1 MTRLVAERHPVVMP
15 PRVPVPRH
23 LGTAPFS
30 TRQGASAGL
39 GRGRM
44 LGPDLA
50 RPYRGVRL
58 PSAVVPTVE
67 ALCRA
72 LQLRL
77 PTTSFFCGVT
87 AAAVMGIPLP
97 SGLAS
102 SRRLQVS
109 VPAPLRA
116 PTGRGIQGHSVAVR
130 DDEIR
135 VWHGI
140 RISSPDRVFCE
151 LATVLDLFDL
161 VSVGDFLVRR
171 MLPLTSPE
179 ALTAAIARYPGRRGI
194 RVLHAAN
201 PMLTDRS
208 ESRKESHLRVII
220 LLAKLP
226 GLVANQPITTSGG
239 FRYRADLAFPWPKVL
254 LEYQS
259 DYHSDP
265 ENFRADM
272 TRRARLEA
280 DGWFVMLINAN
291 DLRDPDELIARIRTV
306 LASRVSQG

>member
-50 RPYRGVRL
+50 RPYRGVRM
-58 PSAVVPTVE
+58 PSEVVPTVE

-77 PTTSFFCGVT
+77 PTTSFFSGVT

-97 SGLAS
+97 SRLAT

-226 GLVANQPITTSGG
+226 GLVANQPITTSG
-239 FRYRADLAFPWPKVL
+239 ASATAPISPFPGRKCC
-254 LEYQS
+254 S
-259 DYHSDP
+259 
-265 ENFRADM
+265 N
-272 TRRARLEA
+272 
-280 DGWFVMLINAN
+280 
-291 DLRDPDELIARIRTV
+291 IRVTTTPIPRT
-306 LASRVSQG
+306 SGPT

>member
-1 MTRLVAERHPVVMP
+1 MP
-15 PRVPVPRH
+15 PRVPIPRH

-50 RPYRGVRL
+50 RPYRGVRM
-58 PSAVVPTVE
+58 PFQAAPTVE
-67 ALCRA
+67 TLCRA

-77 PTTSFFCGVT
+77 PATSFFSGVT

-97 SGLAS
+97 SRLSS

-116 PTGRGIQGHSVAVR
+116 PTGRGIQGHSVAIR

-135 VWHGI
+135 IWHDI
-140 RISSPDRVFCE
+140 RISSPERVFCE
-151 LATVLDLFDL
+151 LAAVLDLSDL

-171 MLPLTSPE
+171 MLPLTSPG
-179 ALTAAIARYPGRRGI
+179 ALAAAIARNPGRRGI
-194 RVLHAAN
+194 RVLHAAHS
-201 PMLTDRS
+201 MLTDRS

-220 LLAKLP
+220 LLAGLP

-239 FRYRADLAFPWPKVL
+239 FRYRADLAFPSPKVL
-254 LEYQS
+254 IEYQS

-265 ENFRADM
+265 DNFRADM

-280 DGWFVMLINAN
+280 DGWFVMLINVN